1 MTFTQISDS
10 IPSTTKLEQQEMGKA
25 VQVNSG
31 LSVDYLFKQSS
42 FMIVSIMKGNA
53 ELITMP

>member
-1 MTFTQISDS
+1 MSTKISDCIRS
-10 IPSTTKLEQQEMGKA
+10 ATKLEQQEMGKV

-31 LSVDYLFKQSS
+31 LLVDYLFKQLS

-53 ELITMP
+53 ELITKP